1 MSIATAPT
9 DEYQISVSN
18 RHLSVPEDTI
28 RAFCRK
34 WSLRTFRFYGSIMR
48 DDFRPDSDVDVMIEF
63 SPDAKISF
71 FDLSIM
77 QEELEAIFCRKVDLA
92 DRRSVDQSENYIRRK
107 GMLSGKP
114 PLLRQMSYL
123 LDMLLCARAIE
134 RIAGDNQPEIIDS
147 DEMSFH
153 ALSFNV
159 RWLSVSAG
167 RVDVPTREKLPDIP
181 WDILMSTY
189 QMFEDDPFNRDKQTI
204 KEIAW
209 DIVPRIIPLLVA
221 IIPSEDEV

>member
-1 MSIATAPT
+1 MSIATPPS
-9 DEYQISVSN
+9 DEYQINVSN
-18 RHLSVPEDTI
+18 HHLSVPEDTI

-34 WSLRTFRFYGSIMR
+34 WSVMTFRFYGSIMR

-63 SPDAKISF
+63 SPAAKISF
-71 FDLSIM
+71 FEMSTM

-107 GMLSGKP
+107 GMLHGKP

-134 RIAGDNQPEIIDS
+134 SIAGDNPPEIIDS

-159 RWLSVSAG
+159 RWLCVSAG
-167 RVDVPTREKLPDIP
+167 RVDVPTREKLPDVP
-181 WDILMSTY
+181 WDILKSTF
-189 QMFEDDPFNRDKQTI
+189 QMFEDDPFNRDKHMV

-209 DIVPRIIPLLVA
+209 EVVPRMIPLLVA
-221 IIPSEDEV
+221 IIPSDDEV